1 MKIRSTIG
9 FFAILIVLGLLVM
22 PVISNSNAHAADKVI
37 KWRMQVLWDAATLP
51 YKIEKTFVD
60 RVKELS
66 DGRMEIKIFAPG
78 SLVPTNQMLDA
89 IQKGMFEMTKQYE
102 GYDIGRLPHAA
113 FTSALPCG
121 FTNTW
126 QLDTWF
132 WARGG
137 IDMMREEYKK
147 MGVYYLA
154 PTIYDEEPIH
164 SKTPMKSIDDM
175 KGKKGRFVGAA
186 GKFMNKLGARVT
198 PMATAEVYS
207 ALEKGVI
214 DFADRGGLPAN
225 YDVGL
230 YEVAKYIILPGI
242 HQPVTATYYA
252 ANLKAWNKLPKDIQ
266 AILECAAR
274 EAAADLFQLNKTM
287 SLEALKKFKE
297 KGVEVIYLPEADTMK
312 ARKVAMEVWEEYANK
327 SPFARKV
334 FDSQKAW
341 MKELGLLD

>member
-1 MKIRSTIG
+1 MKMRDKI
-9 FFAILIVLGLLVM
+9 AILTLLIALGLLLM
-22 PVISNSNAHAADKVI
+22 PFFSDSKAQAAEKVI

-51 YKIEKTFVD
+51 YAIEKTFVD
-60 RVKELS
+60 RVKELTG
-66 DGRMEIKIFAPG
+66 GRMEIKIFAPG

-113 FTSALPCG
+113 FTSAMPCG
-121 FTNTW
+121 YSNTW

-132 WARGG
+132 WAKGG
-137 IDMMREEYKK
+137 IKMLREEYEK

-164 SKTPMKSIDDM
+164 SKFPINSIEDM
-175 KGKKGRFVGAA
+175 KGKKARFVGVA
-186 GKFMNKLGARVT
+186 GPVLNKLGARVT
-198 PMATAEVYS
+198 PLATAEVYS

-230 YEVAKYIILPGI
+230 YEVAKYIILPGF

-274 EAAADLFQLNKTM
+274 EAAADLFQLNKTRSM
-287 SLEALKKFKE
+287 EALKKFKA
-297 KGVEVIYLPEADTMK
+297 KGCKVIYLPESDIMK
-312 ARKVAMEVWEEYANK
+312 ARKIAMEVWEEYANK
-327 SPFARKV
+327 SALARKV
-334 FDSQKAW
+334 LDSQKAW
-341 MKELGLLD
+341 MRELGLL

>member
-1 MKIRSTIG
+1 MKGKKYVRFFSTVAVLT
-9 FFAILIVLGLLVM
+9 FFVGSMVF
-22 PVISNSNAHAADKVI
+22 STSSRAADDVI

-51 YKIEKTFVD
+51 YKIEKKFVD
-60 RVKELS
+60 RVKELTG
-66 DGRMEIKIFAPG
+66 GRMEIKIFAPG

-89 IQKGMFEMTKQYE
+89 LQNGMFEMTKQYE

-121 FTNTW
+121 FTDTW

-132 WARGG
+132 WALGG
-137 IDMMREEYKK
+137 IDMIREEYKK
-147 MGVYYLA
+147 MGVFYIA
-154 PTIYDEEPIH
+154 PTIYNEEPIH
-164 SKTPMKSIDDM
+164 SKFPIKSIDDM
-175 KGKKGRFVGAA
+175 KGKKGRFVGVA
-186 GKFMNKLGARVT
+186 GPVMNKLGARVT
-198 PMATAEVYS
+198 PMPTAEVYS

-230 YEVAKYIILPGI
+230 YEVAKYIILPGF

-252 ANLKAWNKLPKDIQ
+252 ANLDAWNKLPKDIQ
-266 AILECAAR
+266 AILEVAAR
-274 EAAADLFQLNKTM
+274 EAAADLFQLNITESKKA
-287 SLEALKKFKE
+287 LEKFKE
-297 KGVEVIYLPEADTMK
+297 KGCEVIYLPIEDTMK
-312 ARKVAMEVWEEYANK
+312 ARAAAMQVWEEYAQK

-341 MKELGLLD
+341 MKQLGLLD

>member
-1 MKIRSTIG
+1 MKVHVRR
-9 FFAILIVLGLLVM
+9 AIFVGMIVLGLVVM
-22 PVISNSNAHAADKVI
+22 PLFAGSGAEAAEKVI
-37 KWRMQVLWDAATLP
+37 KWRMQVLWDAATTP
-51 YKIEKTFVD
+51 YEIEKTFVE
-60 RVKELS
+60 RVKELTG
-66 DGRMEIKIFAPG
+66 GRMEIKIFAPG

-132 WARGG
+132 WAKGG
-137 IDMMREEYKK
+137 IEMLREEYKK
-147 MGVYYLA
+147 MGVYYLS

-164 SKTPMKSIDDM
+164 SKFPINSIADM
-175 KGKKGRFVGAA
+175 KGKKARFVGVA
-186 GKFMNKLGARVT
+186 GPVLNKLGARVT
-198 PMATAEVYS
+198 PLATAEVYS

-230 YEVAKYIILPGI
+230 YEVAKYIILPGF

-252 ANLKAWNKLPKDIQ
+252 TNLKAWNKLPKDIQ

-274 EAAADLFQLNKTM
+274 EAAADLFQLNKTKSM
-287 SLEALKKFKE
+287 EALKKFKQ
-297 KGVEVIYLPEADTMK
+297 KGCKVIYLPEADIMQ
-312 ARKVAMEVWEEYANK
+312 AREVAMEVWEEYANK
-327 SPFARKV
+327 SAFARKV
-334 FDSQKAW
+334 LDSQEAW
-341 MKELGLLD
+341 MKELGLL

>member
-1 MKIRSTIG
+1 
-9 FFAILIVLGLLVM
+9 
-22 PVISNSNAHAADKVI
+22 
-37 KWRMQVLWDAATLP
+37 MQVLWDAATLP
-51 YKIEKTFVD
+51 YEIEKKFVD
-60 RVKELS
+60 RVRELTG
-66 DGRMEIKIFAPG
+66 GRMEIKIFAPG

-121 FTNTW
+121 FTETW

-132 WARGG
+132 WAKGG
-137 IDMMREEYKK
+137 IEMLREEYRK
-147 MGVYYLA
+147 MGVFYLA
-154 PTIYDEEPIH
+154 PTIYNEEPIH
-164 SKTPMKSIDDM
+164 SKLPIRSIADM
-175 KGKKGRFVGAA
+175 KGKKARFVGAA
-186 GKFMNKLGARVT
+186 GPVLNKLGARVT

-230 YEVAKYIILPGI
+230 YEVAKYIILPGF

-252 ANLKAWNKLPKDIQ
+252 TNLDAWNKLPKDIQ

-274 EAAADLFQLNKTM
+274 EAAADLFQLNITRSM
-287 SLEALKKFKE
+287 EAMEKFKQ
-297 KGVEVIYLPEADTMK
+297 KGCKVIYLPEDDIMN
-312 ARKVAMEVWEEYANK
+312 ARKVAMGVWEEYAKK
-327 SPFARKV
+327 SARARQV
-334 FDSQKAW
+334 LDSQKAW
-341 MKELGLLD
+341 MKQLGLID